1 MRHEAVTNC
10 HSTDSHNGVGGFS
23 CTNSAQDG
31 ACWAHWP
38 SRWPRHWPSPAAPA
52 RTTAAPPHPAPP
64 PPNRA
69 RRKATPAPRHQPAP
83 SATGDTTTLTIATN
97 GISGGKNA
105 LEADWIQNYV
115 IPEFTKAQAAKGVTV
130 NATYQPSGVDD
141 EQYKSK
147 LALDLKAGTGPDIMS
162 IDGIWVG
169 EFAQAGYIKPLS
181 EVVGPTYESWDG
193 WAQIKEPVQ
202 GNVSF
207 QGERYGIPAGTD
219 GRVIFFNKKLFQQ
232 AGLPAD
238 WQPTSWDDIAAAAEQ
253 LKTIDGITPLQ
264 LNAGSA
270 MGEATTMQGILP
282 LLVGT
287 GAAIY
292 TDGKW
297 LGNTPQL
304 RDVLGFYDKVY
315 NTDGLGDPQL
325 QLDAKGRDESFAEFA
340 DNKIGMLLESD
351 YFWRSVVEPTK
362 GVAPM
367 ADRDTAV
374 GYALIPA
381 QKAGSGLDGQN
392 DVSMSGGS
400 GYVLNP
406 NTNDPQLAWE
416 LLTFMSSP
424 EAIKARLGAHRADHR
439 PGRRQRR
446 DPRRRPDAH
455 LHRRQGPAG
464 DALPARARRVHPGVR
479 GAAAGDG
486 RRRLRDQRGRTPPR
500 PTRPPWRGSSAR
512 RT

>member
-1 MRHEAVTNC
+1 
-10 HSTDSHNGVGGFS
+10 
-23 CTNSAQDG
+23 
-31 ACWAHWP
+31 
-38 SRWPRHWPSPAAPA
+38 
-52 RTTAAPPHPAPP
+52 
-64 PPNRA
+64 
-69 RRKATPAPRHQPAP
+69 
-83 SATGDTTTLTIATN
+83 
-97 GISGGKNA
+97 
-105 LEADWIQNYV
+105 
-115 IPEFTKAQAAKGVTV
+115 
-130 NATYQPSGVDD
+130 
-141 EQYKSK
+141 
-147 LALDLKAGTGPDIMS
+147 
-162 IDGIWVG
+162 
-169 EFAQAGYIKPLS
+169 
-181 EVVGPTYESWDG
+181 
-193 WAQIKEPVQ
+193 
-202 GNVSF
+202 
-207 QGERYGIPAGTD
+207 
-219 GRVIFFNKKLFQQ
+219 
-232 AGLPAD
+232 
-238 WQPTSWDDIAAAAEQ
+238 
-253 LKTIDGITPLQ
+253 
-264 LNAGSA
+264 

-315 NTDGLGDPQL
+315 NTDALGDPQL

-424 EAIKARLGAHRADHR
+424 EAIKARLGSTAQITARDDVNDEILAADPMLTFIANKALPVTHFR
-439 PGRRQRR
+439 PGLAEYTQVS
-446 DPRRRPDAH
+446 A
-455 LHRRQGPAG
+455 
-464 DALPARARRVHPGVR
+464 ALQQATADVVSGTSVED
-479 GAAAGDG
+479 AAATYQTTLEGIVG
-486 RRRLRDQRGRTPPR
+486 AGNVTS
-500 PTRPPWRGSSAR
+500 G
-512 RT
+512 